1 MTTAVISD
9 YLEAKILNHVL
20 RNTAYTSPGTAIYV
34 SLHTADPTDAG
45 TGTEV
50 SGTNYARVQV
60 TAWDSPASRAT
71 ANTNA
76 ITFSAAGSSW
86 GTVTHVGIWD
96 ASSAG
101 NLLFY
106 GALTASKSVA
116 SGTTFSIAA
125 GDLDISLDGEFSTY
139 LSHKLLDHILRNTA
153 YTSPGTSVY
162 VSMHTGTLTAAMTET
177 ECSGSNYARTQVT
190 SWDAPGATN
199 GATANTST
207 ITFPTPSGSW
217 GAVASIGIFD
227 ASTTG
232 NGLFFSAVDTGFT
245 PGNGDTVQFAAG
257 ALDVT
262 VA

>member
-1 MTTAVISD
+1 MTTAVLSD
-9 YLEAKILNHVL
+9 YLETKILNHVL
-20 RNTAYTSPGTAIYV
+20 RNTAYTSPGTAIYIA
-34 SLHTADPTDAG
+34 LHTADPSDAG

-50 SGTNYARVQV
+50 TGTSYARVQV
-60 TAWDSPASRAT
+60 TAWDAPASRAT

-76 ITFSAAGSSW
+76 ITWSAAGSNW
-86 GTVTHVGIWD
+86 GTVTHIGIWD
-96 ASSAG
+96 ASTTG

-116 SGTTFSIAA
+116 SGTTFSISA
-125 GDLDISLDGEFSTY
+125 GELDITLDGEFSTY

-162 VSMHTGTLTAAMTET
+162 ISLHTATLTAAMTET
-177 ECSGSNYARTQVT
+177 ECSGSNYARTQCT

-199 GATANTST
+199 GATANTSA

-217 GAVASIGIFD
+217 GTVTNVGIFD

-232 NGLFFSAVDTGFT
+232 NGLFFSAVDTSFA
-245 PGNGDTVQFAAG
+245 PGNGDTVRFAAG
-257 ALDVT
+257 DLDVT
-262 VA
+262 VS

>member
-9 YLEAKILNHVL
+9 YLETKILNHVL

-50 SGTNYARVQV
+50 TGTNYARVQV
-60 TAWDSPASRAT
+60 TAWDAPASRAT

-76 ITFSAAGSSW
+76 ITWSAAGSNW
-86 GTVTHVGIWD
+86 GTVTHIGIWD
-96 ASSAG
+96 ASTTG

-106 GALTASKSVA
+106 GALSVSKSVA
-116 SGTTFSIAA
+116 SGTTYRMDA
-125 GDLDISLDGEFSTY
+125 GEVDITLDGEFSTY

-162 VSMHTGTLTAAMTET
+162 VSLHTATLTAAMTET
-177 ECSGSNYARTQVT
+177 ECSGSNYARTQCST
-190 SWDAPGATN
+190 WDAPGATN
-199 GATANTST
+199 GATQNTNAV
-207 ITFPTPSGSW
+207 TFPTPSGSW
-217 GAVASIGIFD
+217 GTVTNVGIFD

-232 NGLFFSAVDTGFT
+232 NGLFFSAVDTSFAPNT
-245 PGNGDTVQFAAG
+245 GDTVQFAAG
-257 ALDVT
+257 AIDVT
-262 VA
+262 VS